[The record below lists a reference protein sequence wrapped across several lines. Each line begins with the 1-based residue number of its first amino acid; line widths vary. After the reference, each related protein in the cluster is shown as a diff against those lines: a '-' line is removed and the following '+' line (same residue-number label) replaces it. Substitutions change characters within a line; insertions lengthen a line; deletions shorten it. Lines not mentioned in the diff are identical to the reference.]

1 MVQLYGIA
9 GLAQQA
15 ERIHGKDEVAG
26 SIPATSISFNPALA
40 GFFLFQK
47 YLDMKVFC
55 DKIDNGNR
63 NEHWLT
69 PLYLNENEHGL

>member
-1 MVQLYGIA
+1 MVQLDGIA

-26 SIPATSISFNPALA
+26 SIPATSISFNPVLA

-47 YLDMKVFC
+47 YLDRKVVC
-55 DKIDNGNR
+55 DRIDNSNR
-63 NEHWLT
+63 I
-69 PLYLNENEHGL
+69 EHGL